1 MPPRKI
7 NAEKEV
13 LGYRRGKKK
22 KLLSETVSDPKST
35 KITGF

>member
-22 KLLSETVSDPKST
+22 KKNYWEKQSLTQSLPK
-35 KITGF
+35 